1 MEREFENNSNSC
13 KTYTLTISIK
23 SNKSMEPELLINGGR
38 KLNRMLSFDSLVKV
52 IAVISSL
59 SGAEMVMKRRK
70 NVGRKPREHRRL
82 PFP

>member
-1 MEREFENNSNSC
+1 MEAGSRTEC
-13 KTYTLTISIK
+13 YL
-23 SNKSMEPELLINGGR
+23 
-38 KLNRMLSFDSLVKV
+38 FDSFAKV
-52 IAVISSL
+52 IAVISWL